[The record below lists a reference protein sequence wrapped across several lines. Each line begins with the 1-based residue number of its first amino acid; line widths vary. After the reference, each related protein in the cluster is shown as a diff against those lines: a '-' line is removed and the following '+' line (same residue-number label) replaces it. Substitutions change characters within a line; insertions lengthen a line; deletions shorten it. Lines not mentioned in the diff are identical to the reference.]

1 MKKILKNVI
10 TFAVCLSL
18 VVSVFFG
25 ASGNEKTVRANET
38 SSLPIIAKSVKNLS
52 EIYDSMIENGG
63 VIYFVPETDEDACIY
78 EGELVFKKTFG
89 KVTIRNYSP
98 DPTTPLDFYS
108 VKLCGTSTAIVNN
121 PNLFFEW
128 KNAPVF
134 EVGDVSVQPPSS
146 ETETGGEQKTEE
158 TPETNPDESDVSAG
172 KTESG
177 SSEESGGSTGE
188 PESGGSA
195 GETEKSETELKD
207 SSVLILKNCCF
218 RLRNSSVADVKVD
231 CAVDFTYSEK
241 IDVQAEFDETI
252 GVKDAYVF
260 NFRDPSASCFIMN
273 LEAVI
278 LDASKREEDKIA
290 YNGFTLFNFENNL
303 SGDEK
308 LLMRNVTASIFTKN
322 KNDKNQLQA
331 FGHNL
336 NNSTVE
342 NLGNC
347 SFTVLEYDFEN
358 VLDSLWFGTKT
369 DGILSIVLPYG
380 ASVKTLKDELE
391 NLGKANAEYLQV
403 KDDKTITVSAD
414 ESNGIVPEWNIKG
427 LFGTDDDGYVLP
439 DGEYVLSGSID
450 EFSLPD
456 PDDETKTV
464 TVKNSFDRSVE
475 LDLLITQKNPV
486 SSLSLTLEFSSYRQK
501 TYSFR
506 MPFLKNATS
515 LCLSYKLDGGS
526 WVDYK
531 INGITVNLL
540 AERDEYRKAG
550 GYLVDGYYNYDK
562 FFFTVDGSY
571 KKISVKLTVQGEGC
585 LFEGTSNA
593 FVFDANGTRYSIS
606 QAQDSAPVS
615 LDDEK
620 EYSPIPL
627 IIVVSVA
634 GVCLVAL
641 VIVVVCNKERL
652 LMK

>member
-10 TFAVCLSL
+10 SFAVCASL
-18 VVSVFFG
+18 VVSVLFG
-25 ASGNEKTVRANET
+25 ISGGDGKTVRAKET
-38 SSLPIIAKSVKNLS
+38 PSSQAIAVGVKNLS
-52 EIYDSMIENGG
+52 EIYDSMTENGG
-63 VIYFVPETDEDACIY
+63 VIYFVPETEEDACIY
-78 EGELVFKKTFG
+78 EGELIFKKTFG
-89 KVTIRNYSP
+89 KIIIHNYSP
-98 DPTTPLDFYS
+98 DSDSPVDFYS
-108 VKLCGTSTAIVNN
+108 IKLRGTSQAIINN

-128 KNAPVF
+128 KNSPVF
-134 EVGDVSVQPPSS
+134 EVGDLSHQPASS
-146 ETETGGEQKTEE
+146 ETETDGDQTSEE
-158 TPETNPDESDVSAG
+158 TLKNEGGNTGGSD
-172 KTESG
+172 
-177 SSEESGGSTGE
+177 GGSTS
-188 PESGGSA
+188 ESGNEESKTKI
-195 GETEKSETELKD
+195 EDT
-207 SSVLILKNCCF
+207 SVLILKNCCF
-218 RLRNSSVADVKVD
+218 RLRNSAIADVNVG

-241 IDVQAEFDETI
+241 IDVQAEFDETVN
-252 GVKDAYVF
+252 VKDAFIF
-260 NFRDPSASCFIMN
+260 NFRDPSSSCFIMN
-273 LEAVI
+273 LEAKI

-308 LLMRNVTASIFTKN
+308 LLMRNVIANVFTKN

-336 NNSTVE
+336 NNRTVE

-358 VLDSLWFGTKT
+358 VLDSLWFGKKT

-380 ASVKTLKDELE
+380 ASVKTLKEELG
-391 NLGKANAEYLQV
+391 NLGKANAKYLQV
-403 KDDKTITVSAD
+403 KDDVTVTVFAD
-414 ESNGIVPEWNIKG
+414 ENKGIVPDWNVIE
-427 LFGTDDDGYVLP
+427 LFGSDEDEYVLP
-439 DGEYVLSGSID
+439 EGEYVLKGSVS
-450 EFSLPD
+450 EFTLTD

-475 LDLLITQKNPV
+475 LDLLIAQKNPV
-486 SSLSLTLEFSSYRQK
+486 SLLSLTLEYSSYRQK

-526 WVDYK
+526 WVDYR
-531 INGITVNLL
+531 INGMTVNLL

-571 KKISVKLTVQGEGC
+571 KKISVKLTVLGEGC